1 LRTASILRFLSESYR
16 VHLVT
21 FREATK
27 DSEPFPLQPPAQAT
41 TVVELPSHARDSL
54 ARAGRNAG
62 RLLRGTLPLTDRFC
76 GSDSFRQ
83 VQQAIAGR
91 RYRLGVIEHFWCAPY
106 VQLLRPC
113 TDRVV
118 LDLHNI
124 ESVLHAGC
132 ALSEPW
138 PQSFAHQRFAR
149 IAARMEKE
157 SLAAFDLVLTP
168 CEADRRRVLKL
179 CPAARVKVVPNTLPE
194 TAEPDEP
201 EEHIIAFSGNLEY
214 HPNITAVRHFRNTIW
229 PLLRQSDPKLRWRVI
244 GKNEQAVREWLA
256 GDERIELTGP
266 VDDAIRALARAKVVI
281 VPLLSGSGT
290 RIKILEAWAAAR
302 AVVSTN
308 VGAEGLP
315 AKDGANIRLIDDP
328 AAMADII
335 RDLVADPDARK
346 RLGRGGR
353 ETFEQSGSW
362 PEAARALRR
371 AALNG
376 AP

>member
-1 LRTASILRFLSESYR
+1 M
-16 VHLVT
+16 HLVT
-21 FREATK
+21 FREVTE
-27 DSEPFPLQPPAQAT
+27 SEHKFPLQPPAQTT
-41 TVVELPSHARDSL
+41 TVVELPSHARDTLSR
-54 ARAGRNAG
+54 ARRNAG
-62 RLLRGTLPLTDRFC
+62 RLMRGVLPLTDRFC
-76 GSDSFRQ
+76 GADSFRQ
-83 VQQAIAGR
+83 VQAAIAGK

-149 IAARMEKE
+149 IAARMERE
-157 SLAAFDLVLTP
+157 SLANFDMVLTP
-168 CEADRRRVLKL
+168 SESDRRRVLEI
-179 CPAARVKVVPNTLPE
+179 CPSACVEVVPNTLPE
-194 TAEPDEP
+194 TPEPDEP
-201 EEHIIAFSGNLEY
+201 EEHIVAFSGNLEY
-214 HPNITAVRHFRNTIW
+214 HPNITAVRHFRNKIW
-229 PLLRQSDPKLRWRVI
+229 PLLRQADPKLRWRVI
-244 GKNEQAVREWLA
+244 GKNEQAVQTWLD

-266 VDDAIRALARAKVVI
+266 VENAVQALARAKVVV

-290 RIKILEAWAAAR
+290 RVKILEAWAAAR
-302 AVVSTN
+302 AVVSTTL
-308 VGAEGLP
+308 GAEGLP
-315 AKDGANIRLIDDP
+315 VEDGVNIRLVDDP
-328 AAMADII
+328 AAMAGTI
-335 RDLVADPDARK
+335 RELVADPDARR

-353 ETFEQSGSW
+353 ETFERCGSW
-362 PEAARALRR
+362 PEAARALQR